1 MKNAPHQVRGRN
13 SVCVCVFFQDPLSI
27 SVSVLTLLRSGP
39 GSYDLFE
46 RGLAQL
52 SFKQAF
58 FARSRKGG
66 FGSTVQR
73 DFIYNKELLK
83 SPGPAQY
90 EVRTTI
96 ITASRR

>member
-1 MKNAPHQVRGRN
+1 M
-13 SVCVCVFFQDPLSI
+13 CVFVQDPLSI
-27 SVSVLTLLRSGP
+27 SVSVLTLLRPGP

-66 FGSTVQR
+66 FGSSVQR
-73 DFIYNKELLK
+73 DFIFYNKELLK
-83 SPGPAQY
+83 SPSPAQY
-90 EVRTTI
+90 EVRATVSA
-96 ITASRR
+96 ASRR

>member
-1 MKNAPHQVRGRN
+1 M
-13 SVCVCVFFQDPLSI
+13 CVCAGSCVR
-27 SVSVLTLLRSGP
+27 VRESVLTLFRSGP

-58 FARSRKGG
+58 FTRSRKGG

-73 DFIYNKELLK
+73 DLIFYNKELLK
-83 SPGPAQY
+83 SPSPAQY
-90 EVRTTI
+90 EVRATI
-96 ITASRR
+96 STVSRR